1 MDLVLNSAVQAT
13 ASTASAPDD
22 DPAPADDATAKHP
35 PASATATGSLSTW
48 LFSPQGL
55 ERATWTFL
63 LLGVAAR
70 AVRYLLHFPLWEDE
84 CFVSINLADRSYAE
98 LMQPLTFHQVCPL
111 LFLWLQKTI
120 VTVLSFSEYALR
132 LFPFACGLASLF
144 LFRRLAQRLASG
156 VAVPLA
162 MAVFAVSYGGIR
174 YAAEAKPY
182 GSDMFVSLVL
192 LTMVVEWWQSPA
204 DTRWLWGM
212 TLFLPLAIG
221 LSYPAVFV
229 AGGVS
234 LVIAFV
240 LGRPMLSAMPAI
252 SSAPRISSMRRAWAA
267 WFGYNVVLI
276 GSFAA
281 FFFLFARGQ
290 LTAERDAMGAFWDH
304 TFPPLSSPLKLA
316 AWMVETHTSDLL
328 AYPVGGE
335 RGASTLTFL
344 CCAAGLVV
352 LYRARRHEVLVWAL
366 APLALTFVAAA
377 LHRYP
382 YGGHIRFNFYMAPIF
397 CLLAGLGIAALWE
410 RFARGPK
417 GHAAGLA
424 ISFGLLALVAL
435 GSIARDVSHPYKTL
449 SDQRARAFAQW
460 FWFDRHFQG
469 EVVCLKSDL
478 GQEFSPQTYHELSWA
493 AMYLC
498 NERIYAPQHGQ
509 GFEPRLDRVSREW
522 PLQCVEYRDPSY
534 AFDQQAFRRW
544 LDDMT
549 AQYDLAGKEVIPMP
563 RYDKRERNLIAM
575 NYVEV
580 YKFVPKGSAEQNVA
594 RGAGKKTSR

>member
-1 MDLVLNSAVQAT
+1 MDDNSISAAVAN
-13 ASTASAPDD
+13 ASTARTEA
-22 DPAPADDATAKHP
+22 ANC
-35 PASATATGSLSTW
+35 ATGSALLTW
-48 LFSPQGL
+48 LLSLQGL
-55 ERATWTFL
+55 ERATWAFL
-63 LLGVAAR
+63 VLGIAAR
-70 AVRYLLHFPLWEDE
+70 AIRYLLCFPLWEDE
-84 CFVSINLADRSYAE
+84 CFVSINLADRNYAE

-120 VTVLSFSEYALR
+120 VTVLSFSEYPLR
-132 LFPFACGLASLF
+132 LFPFVCSIVSLF
-144 LFRRLAQRLASG
+144 LFRHLAKRLTSG

-182 GSDMFVSLVL
+182 GSDMFVALVL
-192 LTMVVEWWQSPA
+192 LVMVVEWWQKPVDA
-204 DTRWLWGM
+204 RWLWGM
-212 TLFLPLAIG
+212 AAFLPLAIG

-229 AGGVS
+229 AGGAS

-240 LGRPMLSAMPAI
+240 LGKQFLSMSPPTWSTFT
-252 SSAPRISSMRRAWAA
+252 SSPTCSAWTA
-267 WFGYNVVLI
+267 WFGYNVVLV
-276 GSFAA
+276 GSFVA
-281 FFFLFARGQ
+281 FFFLFTRGQ
-290 LTAERDAMGAFWDH
+290 LSAENDAMGAFWDH
-304 TFPPLSSPLKLA
+304 TFPPLTSPLKLA
-316 AWMVETHTSDLL
+316 AWMIETHTSDLL
-328 AYPVGGE
+328 AYPIGGE

-344 CCAAGLVV
+344 CCVAGLVV
-352 LYRARRHEVLVWAL
+352 LYRARRHDVLVWAL
-366 APLALTFVAAA
+366 APLALTFLAAA
-377 LHRYP
+377 LHKYP

-397 CLLAGLGIAALWE
+397 CLLAGMGIAALWQ

-417 GHAAGLA
+417 GHAVGLA
-424 ISFGLLALVAL
+424 MSFGLLSLVAF

-478 GQEFSPQTYHELSWA
+478 GQEFSPQTFHELSWA

-498 NERIYAPQHGQ
+498 NERIYAPQHGP
-509 GFEPRLDRVSREW
+509 GFEPQLDRVSREW

-534 AFDQQAFRRW
+534 AFDQQAFQHW

-549 AQYDLAGKEVIPMP
+549 ARYDLAGKEVIPMP

-580 YKFVPKGSAEQNVA
+580 YKFVPKESAERDVA
-594 RGAGKKTSR
+594 RGAGEGTSR